1 MRMNFRGKIFLV
13 GRWKIHRQDD
23 KWKENATYRLVAL
36 TLKEIGD
43 YGKSHSAQSQWVE
56 KLLKKS
62 HLSIEIFSYIMKLF

>member
-43 YGKSHSAQSQWVE
+43 YGKSNSAQSQWVE
-56 KLLKKS
+56 KPLKSLMFPLKYFPER
-62 HLSIEIFSYIMKLF
+62 L

>member
-43 YGKSHSAQSQWVE
+43 YGKSHSAQSQWV
-56 KLLKKS
+56 KTTLKS
-62 HLSIEIFSYIMKLF
+62 LIFPLKYFPAL

>member
-43 YGKSHSAQSQWVE
+43 YGKSHSAQSRWVE
-56 KLLKKS
+56 KL
-62 HLSIEIFSYIMKLF
+62 